1 MLELALAGVCA
12 CSATAPA
19 GRHARGMHERTNH
32 PGILFRS
39 TVDEVPARPSH
50 ALSNLRIRYP
60 SRLLIYVQYLIAQG
74 SGLLLLMPV
83 KLTAAPYC
91 GVSCG

>member
-1 MLELALAGVCA
+1 
-12 CSATAPA
+12 
-19 GRHARGMHERTNH
+19 MHERTNH

-60 SRLLIYVQYLIAQG
+60 SRLLIYVQCLIAEG
-74 SGLLLLMPV
+74 LKRLKRLSG
-83 KLTAAPYC
+83 TFYF
-91 GVSCG
+91 